1 MFEREKTEN
10 HHFLSV
16 AVLAKLQE
24 LFSSLA
30 DKGTGGCFLSKMWGR
45 KRKKKKCGACLVFR
59 VENTVVFLTRVPY
72 WYLQFLIVWDCLVL
86 WGTLDTPDH

>member
-10 HHFLSV
+10 HPFLSV

-30 DKGTGGCFLSKMWGR
+30 DKGTRGCFLSKNVGQG
-45 KRKKKKCGACLVFR
+45 KKKKKKM
-59 VENTVVFLTRVPY
+59 
-72 WYLQFLIVWDCLVL
+72 
-86 WGTLDTPDH
+86 WGMPGIQSGKYSSVSD

>member
-10 HHFLSV
+10 HPFLSV

-30 DKGTGGCFLSKMWGR
+30 DTGTRGCFLSKMWGR
-45 KRKKKKCGACLVFR
+45 EKKKKKKCGACLVFR
-59 VENTVVFLTRVPY
+59 VENTVVFLTRVPC
-72 WYLQFLIVWDCLVL
+72 WY
-86 WGTLDTPDH
+86 